1 MLIIL
6 GCCYIQS
13 VLFCY
18 VLQEDSMRNSRQ
30 CCSSLLHPSGWRELS
45 VRTPICIQKLWTV
58 IGCIRPDVSATRP
71 DALQCSTSKMISF
84 QNTDMERQLQ
94 LFGRCSVPVRMLS
107 LIRQVIHKTFN
118 HSNVRLHCPDAHAL
132 IWKLRATEVQPSG
145 SPIQERIF
153 SDFGKSIAQ
162 LSVRMPSATFWTPPR
177 KIVSDSIF
185 VFCSL

>member
-1 MLIIL
+1 MFFKKTLC
-6 GCCYIQS
+6 GIQDNVVQVS
-13 VLFCY
+13 
-18 VLQEDSMRNSRQ
+18 
-30 CCSSLLHPSGWRELS
+30 
-45 VRTPICIQKLWTV
+45 
-58 IGCIRPDVSATRP
+58 CIRPDDENFPSGLQSVSRSFELLLVVSVRT
-71 DALQCSTSKMISF
+71 CSTSKMISF